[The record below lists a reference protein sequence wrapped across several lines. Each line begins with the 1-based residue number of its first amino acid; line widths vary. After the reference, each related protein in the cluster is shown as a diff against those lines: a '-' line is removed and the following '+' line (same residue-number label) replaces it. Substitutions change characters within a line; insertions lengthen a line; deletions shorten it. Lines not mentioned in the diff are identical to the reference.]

1 MKTDEEIVKDILAGN
16 EESFSLLIDKY
27 YHKLMTFCLKLF
39 ISRED
44 AEDIIQEVFIKVYK
58 NLYKYNSNWAF
69 NTWIY
74 KIAVNT
80 LKDIRKRKAIKT
92 TYLNIEILSEN
103 ADFQDGCIDSIHN
116 KDLLKSILAS
126 MDQDLKTMMILRY
139 YQELSFKEIG
149 LIFSMSAGAV
159 KMKIFRARE
168 RLCKEYSI
176 TYSSDGCNQSSKF
189 RCGKQRNNIF

>member
-1 MKTDEEIVKDILAGN
+1 MKSDEDIVKDILAGN

-27 YHKLMTFCLKLF
+27 YHKLMTLCLKMF
-39 ISRED
+39 IYKED

-58 NLYKYNSNWAF
+58 NLYKYNGKWAF

-80 LKDIRKRKAIKT
+80 IKDIRKRKVLKT
-92 TYLNIEILSEN
+92 THLNIEVLPEN
-103 ADFQDGCIDSIHN
+103 LAFQEGWTDSIHN
-116 KDLLKSILAS
+116 KDILRSILAT

-139 YQELSFKEIG
+139 YQDLSFKEIG
-149 LIFSMSAGAV
+149 LIFNMSTGAV

-168 RLCKEYSI
+168 RLCKEYSNLCFGGGI
-176 TYSSDGCNQSSKF
+176 NEMHV
-189 RCGKQRNNIF
+189 